1 MLLHCNAALPLVQLQ
16 SRDVIAEENN
26 RVEDGAS
33 LQLTEISGQ
42 PPLSQSTRIL
52 TVHCHPD
59 GLPPASCPSPDLRIH
74 AHQCQIHT
82 TDTLDRP
89 WSSHRRSASRKR
101 TGPSSR
107 PISTRRQHIVCQSYL
122 PYCRSSSSRR
132 IQCASSLASRN
143 SGQTLT
149 ASPTKWS
156 LYRPLLRATYPARSA
171 PVTDGTSAHAG
182 LPSLRRHI
190 CAKWDKARQWTSITQ
205 TRNFLAGQ
213 YDLLGSLTSSSK
225 RTILA
230 LRRRDQSLRRLYAHL
245 DARQAA
251 RAAEPRPKPRLV
263 GGYIY
268 PTVYNPPIPRL
279 KPQPLHISGMISRR
293 IAARER
299 RLHKMRL
306 YQTYMEDMVA
316 ESGLEAGLGIR
327 RESQGFEV
335 GVREMIG
342 EMQKSFEREKT
353 REAMNFT
360 ERDVQRVER
369 ARRRKFAK
377 TQAWLRAVGKSGRE
391 AGEENTTPG
400 AEGSDPGKK

>member
-1 MLLHCNAALPLVQLQ
+1 
-16 SRDVIAEENN
+16 
-26 RVEDGAS
+26 
-33 LQLTEISGQ
+33 
-42 PPLSQSTRIL
+42 
-52 TVHCHPD
+52 
-59 GLPPASCPSPDLRIH
+59 
-74 AHQCQIHT
+74 
-82 TDTLDRP
+82 
-89 WSSHRRSASRKR
+89 
-101 TGPSSR
+101 
-107 PISTRRQHIVCQSYL
+107 
-122 PYCRSSSSRR
+122 
-132 IQCASSLASRN
+132 
-143 SGQTLT
+143 
-149 ASPTKWS
+149 
-156 LYRPLLRATYPARSA
+156 
-171 PVTDGTSAHAG
+171 
-182 LPSLRRHI
+182 
-190 CAKWDKARQWTSITQ
+190 
-205 TRNFLAGQ
+205 
-213 YDLLGSLTSSSK
+213 
-225 RTILA
+225 
-230 LRRRDQSLRRLYAHL
+230 
-245 DARQAA
+245 
-251 RAAEPRPKPRLV
+251 
-263 GGYIY
+263 
-268 PTVYNPPIPRL
+268 
-279 KPQPLHISGMISRR
+279 MISRR